1 MIMGMQIIDLTT
13 KYQKNPIGFDGVPRF
28 SWKMES
34 GQSLFIEYQGDQLT
48 PYTVYSVEV
57 RVWDNHG
64 ETNFTQGIFE
74 TGLLFQENWQAEWIT
89 HSLPDEEAAC
99 PVFMKKFHIEKK
111 KIVRA
116 RAYATCLGV
125 YELTVNGKKAGDGFL
140 APGWTSYHNR
150 LQYQTYDITELLIS
164 EENAEQEGAD
174 LENLLEITVG
184 NGWYKGYLN
193 GDGQNCFYGNR
204 TAVLAM
210 LRIVYEDGS
219 VQTVGTDTDFQVQ
232 TGIIRS
238 SELYHGEVQDY
249 SFQSEDMQSTN
260 ALSEE
265 ADQENRAGQAV
276 LFAWDKQEHSPQIVA
291 QQCEQVRI
299 IKRLPAC
306 EKMIT
311 PKGELVIDFG
321 QNMAGFV
328 EVRLPE
334 LTGTALRISHAETL
348 DKEGNFYTD
357 NLRTAKSTDVYI
369 YGKQEA
375 GRVVHPHFTYHGF
388 RYIRIE
394 GVDDSV
400 DQNCFTACVLH
411 TDMEQT
417 GYFTCNHELVDRLQ
431 RNIEWGQ
438 RSNFVDIPTD
448 CPQRDERLGWT
459 GDAQI
464 FCRTAMYQFQTALF
478 YKKWLRD
485 MAAESDDIHGIPQ
498 LVPNFMGLLKEQVY
512 GVIAR
517 SLFRGHCIRYTG
529 IRRCSGKNIP

>member
-13 KYQKNPIGFDGVPRF
+13 EYQKNPIGFDGVPRF

-334 LTGTALRISHAETL
+334 LTG
-348 DKEGNFYTD
+348 
-357 NLRTAKSTDVYI
+357 
-369 YGKQEA
+369 
-375 GRVVHPHFTYHGF
+375 
-388 RYIRIE
+388 
-394 GVDDSV
+394 
-400 DQNCFTACVLH
+400 
-411 TDMEQT
+411 
-417 GYFTCNHELVDRLQ
+417 
-431 RNIEWGQ
+431 
-438 RSNFVDIPTD
+438 
-448 CPQRDERLGWT
+448 
-459 GDAQI
+459 
-464 FCRTAMYQFQTALF
+464 
-478 YKKWLRD
+478 
-485 MAAESDDIHGIPQ
+485 
-498 LVPNFMGLLKEQVY
+498 
-512 GVIAR
+512 
-517 SLFRGHCIRYTG
+517 
-529 IRRCSGKNIP
+529 RR